1 MIMKEFKSI
10 DNILDFA
17 IKDEQRASDLYA
29 NLATRV
35 KNKEMSKVF
44 VQFSQEEL
52 GHKKKLEN
60 LRSNSNRTSIFED
73 ESVQDLQIG
82 DYIVEVNTSRNDLS
96 YQDALI
102 IAMKEEKAAFKL
114 YSDLA
119 TKTTDQEFKQM
130 FLMLAQEEAKHK
142 LRFEIEYDDN
152 ILQEN

>member
-1 MIMKEFKSI
+1 MKEFKSI

-73 ESVQDLQIG
+73 EKVQDLQIG

-119 TKTTDQEFKQM
+119 TKTTDSEFKQM